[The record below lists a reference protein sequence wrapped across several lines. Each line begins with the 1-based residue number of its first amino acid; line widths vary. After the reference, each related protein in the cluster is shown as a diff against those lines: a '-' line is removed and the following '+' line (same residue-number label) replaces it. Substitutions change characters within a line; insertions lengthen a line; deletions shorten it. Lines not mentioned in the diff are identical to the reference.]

1 MKKIFCMLCALA
13 VLSTG
18 LFAAEKENL
27 KENFRVSLNVSDSI
41 SSNIISLVNT
51 TSVGVEVST
60 YNDNIGL
67 IGGVMFREMTL
78 LSDDA
83 FRKWTINWNPF
94 VGIELW
100 NTEILVGFIPQR
112 GDSGDMDF
120 APYAAVNYNFD
131 LIPPTNGFS
140 NSLSLKV
147 GMEYFIDLYDSDD
160 SEEAIGNAFVAV
172 FSMLLPKVSIGVQY
186 KLGNGWAF

>member
-1 MKKIFCMLCALA
+1 MICALV

-18 LFAAEKENL
+18 LFAAEKETLNENL
-27 KENFRVSLNVSDSI
+27 RVSLNVSDSL
-41 SSNIISLVNT
+41 STNIISLVNT
-51 TSVGVEVST
+51 TSLGIEIST
-60 YNDNIGL
+60 YNDNIGF

-83 FRKWTINWNPF
+83 FRKWAINWNPF
-94 VGIELW
+94 IGVKLW
-100 NTEILVGFIPQR
+100 NTEILFGALPPPK
-112 GDSGDMDF
+112 DSGDWDLN
-120 APYAAVNYNFD
+120 PYVAVNYNFD

-147 GMEYFIDLYDSDD
+147 GLEYFIDIYNADD
-160 SEEAIGNAFVAV
+160 GEEAIGNAFVAV
-172 FSMLLPKVSIGVQY
+172 FSMLLPKVSVGVQY